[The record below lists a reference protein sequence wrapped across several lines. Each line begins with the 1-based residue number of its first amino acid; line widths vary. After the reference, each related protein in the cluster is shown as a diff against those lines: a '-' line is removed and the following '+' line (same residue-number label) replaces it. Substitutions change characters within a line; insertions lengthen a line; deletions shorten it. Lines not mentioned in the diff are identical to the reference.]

1 FHDRVLRVD
10 GFGASLGVR
19 IGNAGGGDVFFR
31 TGGRFRLCCG
41 HIHSGRRGDIL
52 ADACNQSVCPA
63 SSKWSPA
70 MARLKIDQVSKTFN
84 EFQAL
89 SQVSLDVKD
98 GEFVAILGP
107 SGCGKTTLLRMI
119 AGFEDVDGGEIH
131 IGETRVSHVDGS
143 VPPEKRQVG
152 IVFQNYALWPH
163 MTVAENVGYSLRVA
177 KVAKA
182 ERERRVNEAL
192 ALVDLAGFGDRRPAN
207 LSGGQR
213 QRVALARCL
222 VAAPSLVLFDE
233 PLA

>member
-1 FHDRVLRVD
+1 
-10 GFGASLGVR
+10 
-19 IGNAGGGDVFFR
+19 
-31 TGGRFRLCCG
+31 
-41 HIHSGRRGDIL
+41 
-52 ADACNQSVCPA
+52 
-63 SSKWSPA
+63 

-89 SQVSLDVKD
+89 SEVSLDVKD

-177 KVAKA
+177 KVAKV
-182 ERERRVNEAL
+182 ERERRVKEAL
-192 ALVDLAGFGDRRPAN
+192 ALVDLEGFGDRRPAN
-207 LSGGQR
+207 LSAVSASAWRLPARRRCYIMLFSSEVVGYELTSPQGLEQAIRFLSQRFRGGTD
-213 QRVALARCL
+213 LASCF
-222 VAAPSLVLFDE
+222 AASLS
-233 PLA
+233 ACRA